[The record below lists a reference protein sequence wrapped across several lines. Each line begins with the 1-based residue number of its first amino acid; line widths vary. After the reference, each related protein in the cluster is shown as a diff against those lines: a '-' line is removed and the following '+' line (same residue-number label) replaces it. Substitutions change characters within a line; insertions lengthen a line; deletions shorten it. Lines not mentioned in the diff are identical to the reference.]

1 MKNLI
6 NAMAVGVCLTAA
18 QAATWDI
25 TLEING
31 LNGGNEADPNLST
44 ATGGSNVGTGIVY
57 DDASNILT
65 LNVVYGLF
73 GFQPLTGDYTAS
85 HLHEAPAGVN
95 GPVIVDLASLHVGVD
110 PRSGLYS
117 GGNLVL
123 TESQEAALIAGNV
136 YMNIHSTAFPGGEI
150 RGQLTVVPE
159 PEMVALAVLGF
170 SGLVLA
176 MRRRQS

>member
-31 LNGGNEADPNLST
+31 LNGGNEASPNSST
-44 ATGGSNVGTGIVY
+44 ATGGSNVGSGIRY

-65 LNVVYGLF
+65 LNAVYGLF
-73 GFQPLTGDYTAS
+73 GFQPLTGDYASS

-95 GPVIVDLASLHVGVD
+95 GPVIVDLASLHFGVG
-110 PRSGLYS
+110 PRAGLYS
-117 GGNLVL
+117 GNVVL
-123 TESQEAALIAGNV
+123 TESQEASLIAGNI